1 MIIDKAGKVTENF
14 YVIGHSNIP
23 VFLLDGPRP
32 VLFDAGFAS
41 LGSIY
46 VKEIRKILGNRSPA
60 YLFLTHSHFDH
71 IGAAAYFKKVWP
83 EIRIGGS
90 ARAREILSRPNAI
103 RLIRELNQ
111 EGGLALRA
119 WGDLS
124 PEERPFEPFDLDFIL
139 TPGDMIELGPLSR
152 IQVIHAPGHTWDFL
166 SFWALDQKIL
176 VASEAVGSAN
186 AAGQVFNEFIV
197 DYDAYLHSQ
206 EALSRLDADVLCP
219 GHSVV
224 FTGAD
229 VKAHIKR
236 SLKQTVDYLV
246 EVEEILREE
255 KGDIDRAAARIK
267 ASEWVPKPEPKLP
280 EKPYMI
286 NTMARVKHI
295 WERMQKNLK

>member
-152 IQVIHAPGHTWDFL
+152 IQVIHAPGHTCLLYTSPSPRD
-166 SFWALDQKIL
+166 
-176 VASEAVGSAN
+176 
-186 AAGQVFNEFIV
+186 
-197 DYDAYLHSQ
+197 
-206 EALSRLDADVLCP
+206 
-219 GHSVV
+219 
-224 FTGAD
+224 
-229 VKAHIKR
+229 R
-236 SLKQTVDYLV
+236 S
-246 EVEEILREE
+246 
-255 KGDIDRAAARIK
+255 
-267 ASEWVPKPEPKLP
+267 
-280 EKPYMI
+280 
-286 NTMARVKHI
+286 
-295 WERMQKNLK
+295 